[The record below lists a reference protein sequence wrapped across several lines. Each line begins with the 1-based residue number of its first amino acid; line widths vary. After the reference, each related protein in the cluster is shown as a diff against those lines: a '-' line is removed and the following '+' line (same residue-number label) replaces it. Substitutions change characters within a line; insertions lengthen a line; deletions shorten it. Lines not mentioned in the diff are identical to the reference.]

1 MARNW
6 QSGWIVLCACVLAGC
21 SGGSPSEP
29 APQATG
35 PTDPAAQSA
44 YEFFDA
50 VLKGDTQRAS
60 SQLTPLAMERI
71 IERGEQF
78 SPPGD
83 DGTVSFRVGQVV
95 RPNDNEALVQCV
107 LTEAATDAGQGPQD
121 TEVYCL
127 LRLVEGQWRV
137 SGIAHTI
144 GPQQTPMILDFETG
158 RHMPVP
164 EQTSGQAAPH
174 MAGRPAP
181 AAGGQA
187 PAATR

>member
-1 MARNW
+1 MARSW
-6 QSGWIVLCACVLAGC
+6 HVGWTVVCACVVAGC
-21 SGGSPSEP
+21 SSGSPSGP

-35 PTDPAAQSA
+35 PSDPAARSA

-60 SQLTPLAMERI
+60 SQLTPLAMQRI

-83 DGTVSFRVGQVV
+83 DGNVSFRVGEVV
-95 RPNDNEALVQCV
+95 HPNDTEALVQCV
-107 LTEAATDAGQGPQD
+107 LTEATTDAGQGPQD

-137 SGIAHTI
+137 SGIAHTT

-158 RHMPVP
+158 SHTPVP
-164 EQTSGQAAPH
+164 QGTPSQTAPH
-174 MAGRPAP
+174 MATRPGPETGVGASP
-181 AAGGQA
+181 T
-187 PAATR
+187 TR